1 MLQLL
6 RMVTEE
12 NFRKTEEEHRKLGP
26 RGIYIW
32 YGYNNYDQSVSQINS
47 IARAIKKDF
56 PRMAYY
62 KMEVC
67 FIEKNES
74 SRHAHHTFVRIRAY
88 LDDFLEL
95 KRKNMLDIL

>member
-12 NFRKTEEEHRKLGP
+12 NFRRTEEEHRKLGY
-26 RGIYIW
+26 RGIDIW

-47 IARAIKKDF
+47 LARAIKKDF
-56 PRMAYY
+56 PRMTYN
-62 KMEVC
+62 KMGVS
-67 FIEKNES
+67 FIERHQS
-74 SRHAHHTFVRIRAY
+74 SRHAHHTFVRIRVNI
-88 LDDFLEL
+88 DDFLEL